1 MATKTAT
8 TKKTASKPAQ
18 AAPQAPAQAPATVA
32 LRGGA
37 AVAVVRLGGKPY
49 RTAAKHNMDWWAQVT
64 QAAASPKGAA
74 VADLI
79 KAGVPSHF
87 IGYAI
92 RRGYLQAA

>member
-1 MATKTAT
+1 MATKQT
-8 TKKTASKPAQ
+8 TKKTTKPA
-18 AAPQAPAQAPATVA
+18 AAAAQVAPAAQAPAPTVA

-37 AVAVVRLGGKPY
+37 AVALVRLGGKPY

-64 QAAASPKGAA
+64 QAAATKPAP

-87 IGYAI
+87 IGYAL